1 MESAMMQIAS
11 RVVRSA
17 RTFWHRL
24 GREEAVSAL
33 TILTILPVL
42 AGAVAVGVETGQLYR
57 LKRQMQVSADA
68 AALSASIDLM
78 GGKDMSG
85 ATPAAKYE
93 AQRYGFTDGA
103 NGVTVTVSAPTTGT
117 YAGTTNAVQ
126 VTVTKSTGFSIGSA
140 L

>member
-17 RTFWHRL
+17 RTLGHRL
-24 GREEAVSAL
+24 GRDEAGSVL

-78 GGKDMSG
+78 GGKDMTT

-93 AQRYGFTDGA
+93 AQRNGFTDGT
-103 NGVTVTVSAPTTGT
+103 NGVTVTVSAPTTGA
-117 YAGTTNAVQ
+117 YAG
-126 VTVTKSTGFSIGSA
+126 
-140 L
+140 